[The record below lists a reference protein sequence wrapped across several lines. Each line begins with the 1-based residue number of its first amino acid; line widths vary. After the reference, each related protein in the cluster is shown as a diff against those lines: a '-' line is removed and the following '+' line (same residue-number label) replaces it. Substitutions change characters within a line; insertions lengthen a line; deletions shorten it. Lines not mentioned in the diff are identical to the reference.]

1 MALAATLDTLAHP
14 RNKEH
19 DVTETAG
26 KWLTQEAFDRLQA
39 EHDDLVNVRRP
50 AIARE
55 IDERRQ
61 EGDLKENG
69 GYHAARE
76 EQAKQEAR
84 IKQLQHMLETAVVG
98 EAPAFDGTIVPGNV
112 VTASVA
118 GREMRFLVGSRE
130 IAEGTDLDVFSP
142 ESPLGAAV
150 LGKTEGDETS
160 FTAPNGNAI
169 AVTIIAAEAF
179 QG

>member
-1 MALAATLDTLAHP
+1 M
-14 RNKEH
+14 
-19 DVTETAG
+19 TESTAI
-26 KWLTQEAFDRLQA
+26 WLTQEAYDRLQT
-39 EHDDLVNVRRP
+39 EYDQLVNVGR
-50 AIARE
+50 AEIAKE

-84 IKQLQHMLETAVVG
+84 IAQLQNILRTAVVG
-98 EAPAFDGTIVPGNV
+98 EAPASDGTVSSGTI

-130 IAEGTDLDVFSP
+130 IAEGTDLDVFSAQ
-142 ESPLGAAV
+142 SPLGAAV
-150 LGKTEGDETS
+150 LGKSAGDETS
-160 FTAPNGNAI
+160 YTAPNGNEI
-169 AVTIIAAEAF
+169 AVKVLTAEPF
-179 QG
+179 QH

>member
-1 MALAATLDTLAHP
+1 M
-14 RNKEH
+14 
-19 DVTETAG
+19 TETAG
-26 KWLTQEAFDRLQA
+26 QWLTQEAYDRLQA
-39 EHDDLVNVRRP
+39 EFDHLVNVGRA
-50 AIARE
+50 AIAKE

-84 IKQLQHMLETAVVG
+84 IEQLRGILRTAVVG
-98 EAPAFDGTIVPGNV
+98 EAPESDGTISSGSV

-130 IAEGTDLDVFSP
+130 IAEGTDLDVFSAQ
-142 ESPLGAAV
+142 SPLGAAL
-150 LGKTEGDETS
+150 LGKAVGDETS
-160 FTAPNGNAI
+160 YTAPNGNEI
-169 AVTIIAAEAF
+169 AVKVIAAEPF
-179 QG
+179 QP

>member
-1 MALAATLDTLAHP
+1 M
-14 RNKEH
+14 
-19 DVTETAG
+19 TETAG

-39 EHDDLVNVRRP
+39 EFDDLVNVRRP

-76 EQAKQEAR
+76 EQGKQEAR
-84 IKQLQHMLETAVVG
+84 IQALRQMLENAVVG
-98 EAPAFDGTIVPGNV
+98 EAPEFDGTIVPGVV
-112 VTASVA
+112 VTASVN

-150 LGKTEGDETS
+150 LGKSEGDETS
-160 FTAPNGNAI
+160 YSAPNGNEI
-169 AVTIIAAEAF
+169 TVTVTKAEPFRA
-179 QG
+179 